1 MRSEGVLDELW
12 RLLIAV
18 AAHRRLHTLPGK
30 EVGLRLSADGSGS
43 LRTLDAA
50 DPGAWLVRRGEGGFE
65 AGAALAGEAR
75 EFAALYLPLL
85 AASPARPVV
94 VAHLGQSVD
103 NCIATASGDSR
114 FVTGHEDFVHMHRL
128 RALADAI
135 VIGGGTVAADD
146 PTLTTRLVPG
156 PSPVRVVLDPGGR
169 LSGELGVF
177 EDGLAPTLHL
187 TDELSPRAVLERL
200 RARGLCAVFV
210 EGGGVTVTRWIEAG
224 VVDRLQVTI
233 APVLIGRGR
242 PGLSLPGAASMGECL
257 RPDCRLY
264 RLGRDILWDFD
275 LGKAA
280 AEREAESHPV
290 RLDP

>member
-1 MRSEGVLDELW
+1 MLDELW
-12 RLLIAV
+12 QLLVAV
-18 AAHRRLHTLPGK
+18 AARRRLRTLPAGD
-30 EVGLRLSADGSGS
+30 VGLRFAGDGSGA
-43 LRTLDAA
+43 LRALDAA
-50 DPGAWLVRRGEGGFE
+50 DPDAWLVRRDAGGVE
-65 AGAALAGEAR
+65 AGAALAGEVR
-75 EFAALYLPLL
+75 EFAELYLPLL
-85 AASPARPVV
+85 AASPERPVV
-94 VAHLGQSVD
+94 LAHLGQSVD

-135 VIGGGTVAADD
+135 VVGGGTVAADD

-169 LSGELGVF
+169 LSGGLGVF

-187 TDELSPRAVLERL
+187 TDELSPRAVLEWL
-200 RARGLCAVFV
+200 SARGLSAVFV

-242 PGLSLPGAASMGECL
+242 PGLSLPGAASMGESL

-264 RLGRDILWDFD
+264 RLGRDVLWDFD
-275 LGKAA
+275 LRTAA
-280 AEREAESHPV
+280 AEREAETCPV